1 MKNLRARKSTLES
14 KRTIEIL
21 NLGEFY
27 YARKRG
33 ELVEEKLFEDR
44 IENIKNIDQEIFN
57 IKQLIV
63 AKESNPKDLKCPDCG
78 SRIFLG
84 DSFCKVCGQDLNLL
98 ETVDKKVD
106 IRECRVCKNTL
117 SKTGAY
123 CGACGYKQE
132 EVEDVL

>member
-63 AKESNPKDLKCPDCG
+63 AKESNPKD
-78 SRIFLG
+78 
-84 DSFCKVCGQDLNLL
+84 
-98 ETVDKKVD
+98 
-106 IRECRVCKNTL
+106 
-117 SKTGAY
+117 
-123 CGACGYKQE
+123 
-132 EVEDVL
+132 